1 MKKFKVNLKLARVML
16 ANRGFQRAEVEPTSI
31 PFLFT
36 FVSACGSYGLVDT
49 LSHTVT
55 IEEIAQ

>member
-16 ANRGFQRAEVEPTSI
+16 ANRGFANVDIEPTNI

-36 FVSACGSYGLVDT
+36 FIAACGSYGVVDT
-49 LSHTVT
+49 LTHTVT
-55 IEEIAQ
+55 IEDMPV

>member
-16 ANRGFQRAEVEPTSI
+16 RNHGFQHAEIEPTSI

-36 FVSACGSYGLVDT
+36 FVSACGSYGVVDT
-49 LSHTVT
+49 LTHTVT

>member
-16 ANRGFQRAEVEPTSI
+16 ANRGSQRAEVEPTNI

-36 FVSACGSYGLVDT
+36 FVAECGAYGLVDT
-49 LSHTVT
+49 LSHTIT
-55 IEEIAQ
+55 IEG

>member
-16 ANRGFQRAEVEPTSI
+16 ANRGFANVDIEPTSI
-31 PFLFT
+31 PFLFS
-36 FVSACGSYGLVDT
+36 FVAECGAYGLVDT

-55 IEEIAQ
+55 IEG

>member
-16 ANRGFQRAEVEPTSI
+16 ANRGFANVDIEPTSI

-36 FVSACGSYGLVDT
+36 FVSVCGSYGLVDT
-49 LSHTVT
+49 LAHAIT
-55 IEEIAQ
+55 IEG

>member
-16 ANRGFQRAEVEPTSI
+16 KNHGFESPEIEATSI
-31 PFLFT
+31 PFLFS
-36 FVSACGSYGLVDT
+36 FIAACGTFGLVDT

-55 IEEIAQ
+55 IEG